1 MVEPRPAA
9 TVVLVREARTDLEVL
24 LLRRDE
30 NLAFTPGCWV
40 FPGGKIDP
48 QDYPSESGTGEYQA
62 ALRAAV
68 RETREEAGITI
79 DHRHL
84 IHTAHWTTPENLP
97 LRFSTWFFLCPLYE
111 QVEVTVDDGEIRDFR
126 WISPVRALQEVARRE
141 LKVIHPTLV
150 TLQDLRHY
158 SSLDELLAGVSGQ
171 GIRVFPDDS
180 PHYRPIEMGVADVPD
195 SE

>member
-1 MVEPRPAA
+1 MVKPRPAA
-9 TVVLVREARTDLEVL
+9 TVVLVREARADIEVL

-48 QDYPSESGTGEYQA
+48 QDYPSEIDTMEYQA

-68 RETREEAGITI
+68 RETREEAGIAI
-79 DHRHL
+79 DHRQL
-84 IHTAHWTTPENLP
+84 IHTAHWTTPEDLP
-97 LRFSTWFFLCPLYE
+97 LRFSTWFFLYPLYE
-111 QVEVTVDDGEIRDFR
+111 PVDVTIDDGEIRDFR
-126 WISPVRALQEVARRE
+126 WISPGQALQEVERQE

-158 SSLDELLAGVSGQ
+158 SNLGELLAGVPGQ
-171 GIRVFPDDS
+171 GIRVFPEDS
-180 PHYRPIEMGVADVPD
+180 PHYRPTDMGVVDVY
-195 SE
+195 EG